1 MKGKVQREIS
11 RGISVHNASVT
22 PWKGERKRGCLEGK
36 VFGLQT
42 QALIEADKEHP
53 GGVNY

>member
-1 MKGKVQREIS
+1 MKDKAQREIS

-22 PWKGERKRGCLEGK
+22 PWKGERKRGGLEEK

-42 QALIEADKEHP
+42 QALTEADKEHP